1 MARDDKVRLGGV
13 VLCGGRSRRMKR
25 SKAWLRVGGVTML
38 ERAVRVLR
46 PVARPIVL
54 ARRKGQRLPRVS
66 QPVQVVRD
74 AFEDCGPLA
83 GMLAGLA
90 AMPADVGGAI
100 VIACDYPL
108 MTKAFLRKLVDR
120 FDSDRPVVP
129 VLEGRSHPLCGVYPI
144 GVISTARGLLEARRL
159 RVQDFAAAC
168 DARLV
173 EVDALVTRKV
183 AARALLNV
191 NDAKALASLG
201 ARREKG

>member
-1 MARDDKVRLGGV
+1 MRLGGV

-38 ERAVRVLR
+38 ERAVRILR
-46 PVARPIVL
+46 PITRPIVL

-83 GMLAGLA
+83 GMLAGWE
-90 AMPADVGGAI
+90 AMPADVRGAV

-108 MTKAFLRKLVDR
+108 MTVALLRKLLGR
-120 FDSDRPVVP
+120 FEGDRPVVP
-129 VLEGRSHPLCGVYPI
+129 VFDGQAHPLCAVYPTA
-144 GVISTARGLLEARRL
+144 VIPIARRHLEAGRL

-168 DARLV
+168 DARFV

-201 ARREKG
+201 AR